1 VPVPP
6 FRFAGDETAAVEGCR
21 AVGYPAVMKVVSPQI
36 IHKSEVGG
44 VIVGISS
51 DEEAV
56 EAFRRLESIGR
67 EKQLRGVVIYPQ
79 LPKAQEVLLGCSR
92 DPQFG
97 PVVVLGMGGIY
108 TEILKD
114 ISLRVA
120 PLTREEAQAMIG
132 ELKAYPI
139 LSGAR
144 GQTPCDL
151 DTLADT
157 IVHFSRLPFLYPEI
171 QEIDLNPV
179 FLFNKGLLVAD
190 VRVIRGG
197 N

>member
-1 VPVPP
+1 
-6 FRFAGDETAAVEGCR
+6 
-21 AVGYPAVMKVVSPQI
+21 
-36 IHKSEVGG
+36 
-44 VIVGISS
+44 VIVGIRS
-51 DEEAV
+51 DEEAR
-56 EAFRRLESIGR
+56 EAFRRLEGVGR
-67 EKQLRGVVIYPQ
+67 GRGLRGVIIYPQ
-79 LPKAQEVLLGCSR
+79 LPKGQEVLLGCSR

-114 ISLRVA
+114 IALRVA
-120 PLTREEAQAMIG
+120 PVTKEEAQAMIR

-144 GQTPCDL
+144 GQTPSDL
-151 DTLADT
+151 DALAEA
-157 IVHFSRLPFLYPEI
+157 VVRFSRLPFLYPEI
-171 QEIDLNPV
+171 KEIDLNPV
-179 FLFNKGLLVAD
+179 FLYQKGLLAAD